1 MLEVGMNRRTQY
13 IYFFTGI
20 FLLALGAALSTKAG
34 IGTTPMA
41 VLPVVGS
48 MITDFTVGQLSAA
61 MNLSFVLFQWLI
73 LRSRF
78 TRSMLIQIPLSFIF
92 GFFIDF
98 WLSLLFWLNPSNYLF
113 QWLLCIVSILVG
125 SFGIYLEIGAACW
138 TLSGDGLVH
147 IISKEYG
154 KDFGKVKVAFDIIL
168 VSLAVVLSL
177 WNFGKLQG
185 VREGTLA
192 AAVFFGI
199 CVNVYKRKFCFFG
212 YF

>member
-1 MLEVGMNRRTQY
+1 MKRKLQY
-13 IYFFTGI
+13 IYFFLGI

-48 MITDFTVGQLSAA
+48 MITDFSVGQLSAA
-61 MNLSFVLFQWLI
+61 MNLSFVFVQWLI

-78 TRSMLIQIPLSFIF
+78 TKRMLIQIPLSFLF

-98 WLSLLFWLNPSNYLF
+98 WLFVLFWLNPVHYLF
-113 QWLLCIVSILVG
+113 QWAVCILSIIVG
-125 SFGIYLEIGAACW
+125 SLGIYFEIGAACW

-147 IISKEYG
+147 IISKEYR
-154 KDFGKVKVAFDIIL
+154 KDFGKVKISFDILL
-168 VSLAVVLSL
+168 VTLAALLSL
-177 WNFGKLQG
+177 WNFGELKG

-199 CVNVYKRKFCFFG
+199 CVNFYKKKLCFFEG
-212 YF
+212 F

>member
-1 MLEVGMNRRTQY
+1 MKQRSQY
-13 IYFFTGI
+13 TYFFLGI

-48 MITDFTVGQLSAA
+48 LITGFTVGQLSAA
-61 MNLSFVLFQWLI
+61 LNLVFILIQWLI

-78 TRSMLIQIPLSFIF
+78 TKRMLIQIPLSFLF

-98 WLSLLFWLNPSNYLF
+98 WLFLLFWLNPGTYVF
-113 QWLLCIVSILVG
+113 QWVVCILSILVG
-125 SFGIYLEIGAACW
+125 AFGIYLEIGAACW

-147 IISKEYG
+147 IIAREYK
-154 KDFGKVKVAFDIIL
+154 KDFGKVKIFFDSIL
-168 VSLAVVLSL
+168 VALAAILSL
-177 WNFGKLQG
+177 WNFGGLEG

-199 CVNVYKRKFCFFG
+199 CVNFYKRKLCFFEE
-212 YF
+212 F